1 MSRSKAK
8 GTAAETAVVRHL
20 VPLWPHVER
29 RALNGSQD
37 RGDIAGIVGI
47 CLEVKAHARYAIPEW
62 MAELAVEIANDGAD
76 HGALIV
82 KPKGIGTTRVGDW
95 WAITRLDDYTRLLK
109 EAGY

>member
-20 VPLWPHVER
+20 ATTWPHVER

-37 RGDIAGIVGI
+37 RGDIAGIIGI
-47 CLEVKAHARYAIPEW
+47 CIEVKNHARYAIPEW
-62 MAELAVEIANDGAD
+62 LDELDIETANDNAD
-76 HGALIV
+76 HGLLIV
-82 KPKGIGTTRVGDW
+82 KPKGIGLTNVGQW
-95 WAITRLDDYTRLLK
+95 WAIARVEDYLRLLK